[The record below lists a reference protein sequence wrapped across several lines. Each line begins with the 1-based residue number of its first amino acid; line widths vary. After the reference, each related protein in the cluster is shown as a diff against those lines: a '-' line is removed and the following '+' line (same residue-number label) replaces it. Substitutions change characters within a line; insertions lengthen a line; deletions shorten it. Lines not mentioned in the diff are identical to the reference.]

1 MRVCALLFGA
11 ALAIGTATAGADA
24 GQIASVL
31 WPGWLPPEPVIERP
45 APGVIPGDPLIIP
58 SWAPNPIPMVSVI
71 RPMDVRVSPA
81 QPRPFEEVFVT
92 ISGRTS
98 DPYLTLDTAVVNRQG
113 DDIIIDLQWST
124 YTPPTLTEVGALQF
138 HSTGYG
144 VERIRPTV
152 SGMSPTESYEVTR
165 SIGTFD
171 VGMYRIHVYSHGAL
185 EGEAQA
191 SFVVREVAPTL
202 FDLLQAGSW

>member
-1 MRVCALLFGA
+1 
-11 ALAIGTATAGADA
+11 
-24 GQIASVL
+24 
-31 WPGWLPPEPVIERP
+31 
-45 APGVIPGDPLIIP
+45 
-58 SWAPNPIPMVSVI
+58 
-71 RPMDVRVSPA
+71 VRVSPA
-81 QPRPFEEVFVT
+81 QPRPFEEVFAT

-98 DPYLTLDTAVVNRQG
+98 DPYLTLDTAAVNRQG
-113 DDIIIDLQWST
+113 NDIIIDLQWST
-124 YTPPTLTEVGALQF
+124 YTPPTLTEVGPLGF
-138 HSTGYG
+138 CSTGYG

-152 SGMSPTESYEVTR
+152 SSMSPTESYEVTR
-165 SIGTFD
+165 PIGTFD